1 MLKKLAQLFEVL
13 NLLPQNKKKE
23 FQKYLHKIKRIA
35 KKGKE

>member
-13 NLLPQNKKKE
+13 KHLPQNKKKGL
-23 FQKYLHKIKRIA
+23 KYLHKIKRIE